1 MNVHLKEHWEQAKK
15 EKVMSEVYYIIEAK
29 HFRAK
34 WELANS
40 SQVNSY
46 KQNVL
51 WQNKK
56 KTMRN
61 VKKKKGD
68 LASLTKFSKYI
79 CVWFSVRLM
88 NIDRWQN

>member
-1 MNVHLKEHWEQAKK
+1 MEVVWLFFKTTAHTPINLDDVHLKEHWEQAKK
-15 EKVMSEVYYIIEAK
+15 EKVMSEVYYIIEDK

-61 VKKKKGD
+61 VKKKK
-68 LASLTKFSKYI
+68 KKKVI
-79 CVWFSVRLM
+79 
-88 NIDRWQN
+88 